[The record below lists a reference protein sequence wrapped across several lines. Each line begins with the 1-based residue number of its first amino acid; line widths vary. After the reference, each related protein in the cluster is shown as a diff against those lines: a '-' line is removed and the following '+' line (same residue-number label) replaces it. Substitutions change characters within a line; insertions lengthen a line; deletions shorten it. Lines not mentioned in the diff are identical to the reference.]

1 MTCIR
6 FVIGKSSGILSDIS
20 SGILSTCSWASH
32 LQVVF
37 PLVSLMKDGADGE
50 VDVTIRDSWGGM

>member
-1 MTCIR
+1 MAI
-6 FVIGKSSGILSDIS
+6 FNSYVKLPEG
-20 SGILSTCSWASH
+20 TCSWASR

-50 VDVTIRDSWGGM
+50 VDGRRDYT